1 MTDQTPQNSPPQLP
15 VPTGNVTHRPASV
28 GGPVPRRGLPR
39 WAWALIVA
47 GGIVF
52 IGIAAAF
59 VVSASLVFGA
69 SPAADCDGTRC
80 NSEGTAITKGKSTQ
94 SPTPLAGGVER
105 IPLTTLAVFD
115 GQPVWAWQMTPDWK
129 HITFDDD
136 GVNVWQHDETGCSLI
151 TSQTVASQMAESPTD
166 SVPSEEMV
174 DGVIEA
180 FAEKGPEASVLD
192 VGTIDI
198 VYSTSRGETAIEF
211 ATGTVALTLPTGEHQ
226 VAEVIARSMPDSGTS
241 LVATMTCDPAV
252 HAAAA
257 EPYGQLR
264 TIFAVIIYP

>member
-1 MTDQTPQNSPPQLP
+1 MTDQTPRNSPPQLP
-15 VPTGNVTHRPASV
+15 LPADGSAHDPASA
-28 GGPVPRRGLPR
+28 GDPTPRRGLPR
-39 WAWALIVA
+39 WAWALIAA
-47 GGIVF
+47 GGLVF

-59 VVSASLVFGA
+59 VVTASHVFGTP
-69 SPAADCDGTRC
+69 PAADCDNDRC
-80 NSEGTAITKGKSTQ
+80 NSEGTAITKGKSTR
-94 SPTPLAGGVER
+94 SPAPLAGGVEH
-105 IPLTTLAVFD
+105 IPLTTLAVFE
-115 GQPVWAWQMTPDWK
+115 GQPVWAWQMTPDWT
-129 HITFDDD
+129 HVTFDDN

-166 SVPSEEMV
+166 SIPSEEMV

-180 FAEKGPEASVLD
+180 YADKGPEASVLD
-192 VGTIDI
+192 AGTID
-198 VYSTSRGETAIEF
+198 VTFSTTQGESAIEF
-211 ATGTVALTLPTGEHQ
+211 ATGTLALTLPTGEHQ

-264 TIFAVIIYP
+264 TILAVIIYP